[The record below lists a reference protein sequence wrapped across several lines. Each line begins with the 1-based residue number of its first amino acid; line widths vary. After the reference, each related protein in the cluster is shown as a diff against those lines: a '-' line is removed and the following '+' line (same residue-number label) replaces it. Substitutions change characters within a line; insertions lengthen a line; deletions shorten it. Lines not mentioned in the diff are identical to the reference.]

1 MKLFWVKH
9 CGFSEDIWGKLRL
22 SDASR
27 GIMTYFVIFF
37 SLHRFVPLFWK
48 CTVSEADLSVE
59 THSFSN
65 NDFTHVFRWLNI
77 INLASKENV
86 LRYKECV

>member
-22 SDASR
+22 SDPSR
-27 GIMTYFVIFF
+27 GIMTYFVNFF
-37 SLHRFVPLFWK
+37 ITSILSLCFG
-48 CTVSEADLSVE
+48 SVQCLRQ
-59 THSFSN
+59 TYQLRHMAFSN
-65 NDFTHVFRWLNI
+65 NGFTHVFRWLNI

-86 LRYKECV
+86 FRYKECV